1 MICTSTVRARTL
13 RLASRVPL
21 RSFARSLF
29 QNSVPRSDAVPLPD
43 PSFRTP
49 EVDKKGFITYF
60 RSLPEDPKVL
70 RIFNRK
76 DFYSVHGD
84 DATFVARAFY
94 KTTTVVKYLGHGES
108 ALPGVTL
115 NRNLFET
122 VLRDLLLDGTDRVV
136 ELYEETPRQG
146 WKLARSASPGRL
158 GAFEEELYRVGEMAD
173 VPVVAAVRVT
183 VRADQRH
190 VGVAYVNPT
199 TRELGACEFVDDE
212 QFCALEA
219 VVCQLGTK
227 ECVLPREA
235 TETPEGRRLRDLI
248 SRCGALATERK
259 PSDFDA
265 RDLED
270 DLARLLA
277 KNDGAEVGEIGGGGS
292 AGASGVERHRA
303 LLEKEGAAAT
313 LAAVLRFSELL
324 ADPANHGRCVLS
336 MHDTGRY
343 MRLDSSALRALN
355 VLPERATASSAAT
368 AEGAAGFSLYSLLNK
383 CRSPMGRRLL
393 LRWLKQ
399 PLVDAEE
406 ISRRH
411 DAVEAL
417 VGDPEVRDTLR
428 GAHLRALPDIE
439 RITRKLERRRAS
451 LMDLCRLYQASAAL
465 PYVAEALDRVQGD
478 LGAGL
483 RERFSEKLAKLHDAD
498 HLGRFEALLE
508 AAVDLNKIPDEY
520 VICASYDAELG
531 ELQKLK
537 DAAEEEIHAA
547 FREAADDL
555 RLQAEKV
562 LKLEH
567 NNMHGWYLRLTKKD
581 ETTVRKK
588 LNASYQVLEAKKD
601 GTKFTNKK
609 LRGLSQ
615 KRVDLDKSY
624 ESQQR
629 HLVERVVDVAASFSD
644 VFLQASAICAEIDV
658 LASFAEVAVSA
669 PVPFVRPEMTPAAKG
684 DAEDAGVISLVNS
697 RHPNVEAQDGV
708 QFIANTC
715 DLKRGESW
723 FQIITGPNMGG
734 KSTFIRQVGVCV
746 LMAQVGSFVPCDS
759 AKIAIRD
766 AIFARVGAG
775 DCQLRGISTFMAE
788 MLETAAILKAATP
801 SSLIIIDELGRGT
814 STYDGF
820 GLAWAIS
827 EHIVNEV
834 KAPCLFATHFHE
846 LTALKG
852 PGGVSNF
859 HVDAKIDEGSRKLT
873 MLYRL
878 LPGACDQS
886 FGIHCA
892 EFARF
897 PEEVLKMAREKAAEL
912 EDFSAE
918 GAAAAA
924 GTATLSPLAGALG
937 GAGDKRKRDEGE
949 GADDDAAD
957 AARGAARARQ
967 FLADFA
973 ALPLP
978 EMSPADAVRR
988 VQQMKRELEA
998 DATGSKWLQGVL
1010 A

>member
-1 MICTSTVRARTL
+1 M
-13 RLASRVPL
+13 
-21 RSFARSLF
+21 
-29 QNSVPRSDAVPLPD
+29 
-43 PSFRTP
+43 
-49 EVDKKGFITYF
+49 
-60 RSLPEDPKVL
+60 
-70 RIFNRK
+70 
-76 DFYSVHGD
+76 
-84 DATFVARAFY
+84 
-94 KTTTVVKYLGHGES
+94 
-108 ALPGVTL
+108 
-115 NRNLFET
+115 
-122 VLRDLLLDGTDRVV
+122 
-136 ELYEETPRQG
+136 
-146 WKLARSASPGRL
+146 
-158 GAFEEELYRVGEMAD
+158 
-173 VPVVAAVRVT
+173 
-183 VRADQRH
+183 
-190 VGVAYVNPT
+190 
-199 TRELGACEFVDDE
+199 
-212 QFCALEA
+212 
-219 VVCQLGTK
+219 
-227 ECVLPREA
+227 
-235 TETPEGRRLRDLI
+235 
-248 SRCGALATERK
+248 
-259 PSDFDA
+259 
-265 RDLED
+265 
-270 DLARLLA
+270 
-277 KNDGAEVGEIGGGGS
+277 
-292 AGASGVERHRA
+292 
-303 LLEKEGAAAT
+303 
-313 LAAVLRFSELL
+313 
-324 ADPANHGRCVLS
+324 
-336 MHDTGRY
+336 
-343 MRLDSSALRALN
+343 
-355 VLPERATASSAAT
+355 
-368 AEGAAGFSLYSLLNK
+368 
-383 CRSPMGRRLL
+383 
-393 LRWLKQ
+393 
-399 PLVDAEE
+399 
-406 ISRRH
+406 
-411 DAVEAL
+411 
-417 VGDPEVRDTLR
+417 
-428 GAHLRALPDIE
+428 
-439 RITRKLERRRAS
+439 
-451 LMDLCRLYQASAAL
+451 
-465 PYVAEALDRVQGD
+465 
-478 LGAGL
+478 
-483 RERFSEKLAKLHDAD
+483 
-498 HLGRFEALLE
+498 
-508 AAVDLNKIPDEY
+508 
-520 VICASYDAELG
+520 
-531 ELQKLK
+531 
-537 DAAEEEIHAA
+537 
-547 FREAADDL
+547 
-555 RLQAEKV
+555 

-684 DAEDAGVISLVNS
+684 DAERRGGDFVVNS

-746 LMAQVGSFVPCDS
+746 LMAQVGILRAVRLCENRHSRRHLRASRRRRLPTPRHLHVHGGD
-759 AKIAIRD
+759 ARD
-766 AIFARVGAG
+766 GRHSQGG
-775 DCQLRGISTFMAE
+775 DA
-788 MLETAAILKAATP
+788 

-918 GAAAAA
+918 GRRRRPARRRSARSRERSAAPGISAS
-924 GTATLSPLAGALG
+924 AT
-937 GAGDKRKRDEGE
+937 R
-949 GADDDAAD
+949 
-957 AARGAARARQ
+957 ARGLTTTPRMPRGGAARARQ

>member
-1 MICTSTVRARTL
+1 
-13 RLASRVPL
+13 
-21 RSFARSLF
+21 
-29 QNSVPRSDAVPLPD
+29 
-43 PSFRTP
+43 
-49 EVDKKGFITYF
+49 
-60 RSLPEDPKVL
+60 
-70 RIFNRK
+70 
-76 DFYSVHGD
+76 
-84 DATFVARAFY
+84 
-94 KTTTVVKYLGHGES
+94 VVKYLGHGES

-115 NRNLFET
+115 NRSLFET

-158 GAFEEELYRVGEMAD
+158 GDFEEELYRVGEMAD
-173 VPVVAAVRVT
+173 VPVVAAVRVV

-219 VVCQLGTK
+219 VVCQLGAK
-227 ECVLPREA
+227 ECVVAKEA
-235 TETPEGRRLRDLI
+235 TETPEGRRLRDLVA
-248 SRCGALATERK
+248 RCGALATERK
-259 PSDFDA
+259 PGDFDA

-277 KNDGAEVGEIGGGGS
+277 RDGAGGKDGGVAEVAAGGGEIGGGGGGAPA
-292 AGASGVERHRA
+292 AGAAGVERHRA
-303 LLEKEGAAAT
+303 LLEKEGAAAA
-313 LAAVLRFSELL
+313 LAAALRFSELL
-324 ADPANHGRCVLS
+324 SDPANHGRCSLV

-355 VLPERATASSAAT
+355 VLPERSSASAGG
-368 AEGAAGFSLYSLLNK
+368 GAGGDGARGFSLYALLNK

-399 PLVDAEE
+399 PLVDADA
-406 ISRRH
+406 IAARH
-411 DAVEAL
+411 DAVEAF

-428 GAHLRALPDIE
+428 GAHLRALPDVE

-465 PYVAEALDRVQGD
+465 PYIAEALERVRGET
-478 LGAGL
+478 GAAL
-483 RERFSEKLAKLHDAD
+483 RTAYAEKLVKLHDGE

-537 DAAEEEIHAA
+537 DAAEEEIHEA

-555 RLQAEKV
+555 RLQPEKV

-588 LNASYQVLEAKKD
+588 LTASYQVLEAKKD

-609 LRGLSQ
+609 LRALSG

-658 LASFAEVAVSA
+658 LASFAETAVSA
-669 PVPFVRPEMTPAAKG
+669 PVPFTRPEMTPMARASSG
-684 DAEDAGVISLVNS
+684 GEEDAGVIELRDS

-715 DLKRGESW
+715 DLRRGESW

-734 KSTFIRQVGVCV
+734 KSTFIRQVGACV
-746 LMAQVGSFVPCDS
+746 LMAQVGSFVPCAS

-834 KAPCLFATHFHE
+834 RAPCLFATHFHE

-852 PGGVSNF
+852 PTGVANF
-859 HVDAKIDEGSRKLT
+859 HVDAKIDEASRKLT

-897 PEEVLKMAREKAAEL
+897 PEEVLAMAREKAAEL

-924 GTATLSPLAGALG
+924 GENVSLSPVAGALG
-937 GAGDKRKRDEGE
+937 GGAGEKREREEGE
-949 GADDDAAD
+949 GAEEED

-988 VQQMKRELEA
+988 VQQMKKELES
-998 DATGSKWLQGVL
+998 DAGDSKWLQSIL